1 MTQLVLNWFQLY
13 QKEKLRRKLDIVNLP
28 TPAVLKRQLRK
39 KFKKRRPRSPP
50 RRMRTPPSTPPFE
63 SQSSIKEKAGHSPAL
78 PGPSSLTLNLPPGG
92 GAPLSPSKSPILQKP
107 LPVVGGQSLFVSNFP
122 HSPSLSPP
130 SLSPP
135 LSPLTPPVSPSLSS
149 SSSNPSVPPFDPLAA
164 LQKSRGRLETLD
176 YLHSAC
182 VILLYAVLSGMLL
195 NHLYLIS
202 DQGQVEV
209 VEGGLFSIFSM
220 VSMEIVLSLVG
231 IVSLLIFSFVAFR
244 ILANL
249 SKAMA
254 SNILK
259 LVRHSQTTTLLLGV
273 STLYFTLVLVL
284 CLLRLCLLSSSSW
297 EDISSVTTCSQLDS
311 LAIVQHLVL
320 RLVEVV
326 FIVFSIR
333 SLKSASMSLRPLFPR
348 NHKYITKKWLQTVL
362 RENGTI
368 PMHAKIASFKA
379 KKLQGGCHYKCS
391 RVKLFYSDRA
401 EGYPDTVVIKL
412 LYHDHPILERIRLYV
427 HLMLGNYSIKEVQY
441 LASYRIESHF
451 YKHQYYN
458 LKGLNIP
465 EVYFNIEDCFN
476 HKFGMVVQDL
486 SKLED
491 GQPFGFNMLDT
502 VLCVRQLAKWHA
514 TNWGKTPSKKEVLTW
529 NLGGYWTGDKRL
541 HAKLEVREGWLD
553 TTANFPSLKLAKHYP
568 DLGEK
573 LFEILKWLPDKIE
586 DIRKKHK
593 TFIHGDFKIS
603 NLFLDN
609 GRPRYGTLKPTTPS
623 SLKDDKLV
631 NASEGKFV
639 NFSPL
644 VSSSAASASD
654 YDSQSAQSSPD
665 PIHRR
670 AGGLALP
677 PDSFSLDPGAE
688 GGSGTGGPGSEG
700 GVGGRGGEGGDP
712 PSEPSSFQK
721 KKTRRLKRKEKKRQQ
736 NVIKSAISLES
747 LLAAKNR
754 QNELLDMMGQSS
766 DYTEKV
772 YTIDWQWFG
781 YGNCAIDIA
790 YFLNTSL
797 HVDLL
802 PIQDELL
809 KLYYDTLVGSGK
821 FSYSFAQFM
830 YHYQLCHIDFCLYA
844 IVCKWARMTPED
856 FNEFQMECKDGMHL
870 RSLTHMHNI
879 IRRAAQIV
887 DEWGPD
893 LSSPPPDPL

>member
-1 MTQLVLNWFQLY
+1 MSPKDAGLSPAPDGPLVGDLCLPPANPLAV
-13 QKEKLRRKLDIVNLP
+13 RAVSP
-28 TPAVLKRQLRK
+28 TP
-39 KFKKRRPRSPP
+39 PRSPRLQKSLP
-50 RRMRTPPSTPPFE
+50 IAGGNTSEPGNSLLPMTPPSPAAPGTP
-63 SQSSIKEKAGHSPAL
+63 
-78 PGPSSLTLNLPPGG
+78 
-92 GAPLSPSKSPILQKP
+92 PLSPNFPPSSP
-107 LPVVGGQSLFVSNFP
+107 VGTPP
-122 HSPSLSPP
+122 HSPSTGSA
-130 SLSPP
+130 
-135 LSPLTPPVSPSLSS
+135 SS
-149 SSSNPSVPPFDPLAA
+149 GFDPIMA
-164 LQKSRGRLETLD
+164 LQKSRGRLEKLGN
-176 YLHSAC
+176 LHFALNLA
-182 VILLYAVLSGMLL
+182 IYAVFFGMLL
-195 NHLYLIS
+195 NHMFQIAEADQFVVGAHEEMPSESLMAQIPLEIILSVVLILTL
-202 DQGQVEV
+202 
-209 VEGGLFSIFSM
+209 GLFSFI
-220 VSMEIVLSLVG
+220 
-231 IVSLLIFSFVAFR
+231 AFR

-249 SKAMA
+249 SKAVS

-259 LVRHSQTTTLLLGV
+259 LVRHSQTTTLLLGWSIV
-273 STLYFTLVLVL
+273 YFSLVLVM
-284 CLLRLCLLSSSSW
+284 CIARLTINQYYNPLAPINVSC
-297 EDISSVTTCSQLDS
+297 DDLDS
-311 LAIVQHLVL
+311 LAIFQNLAL
-320 RLVEVV
+320 RLVEVAFV
-326 FIVFSIR
+326 VFSIR

-368 PMHAKIASFKA
+368 PMSAKIAAFKA

-391 RVKLFYSDRA
+391 RVKLFYTDRK
-401 EGYPDTVVIKL
+401 EEYPDTVVIKL
-412 LYHDHPILERIRLYV
+412 LYHDHPILERIRLYT
-427 HLMLGNYSIKEVQY
+427 HLLLGNVSIKEVQY

-451 YKHQYYN
+451 YKHQYFT
-458 LKGLNIP
+458 LKGLSIP

-514 TNWGKTPSKKEVLTW
+514 SNWGKTSSKSEVLSW
-529 NLGGYWTGDKRL
+529 DLGGYWTADKRL
-541 HAKLEVREGWLD
+541 HAKMEVREGWLD

-573 LFEILKWLPDKIE
+573 LFQILKWLPQKIE
-586 DIRKKHK
+586 EIRKKYK

-623 SLKDDKLV
+623 SLRDDKLV
-631 NASEGKFV
+631 NAAEGKFV

-654 YDSQSAQSSPD
+654 YDSQSASESD
-665 PIHRR
+665 SRR
-670 AGGLALP
+670 RISLP

-688 GGSGTGGPGSEG
+688 SGGSPPKSGDEGWG
-700 GVGGRGGEGGDP
+700 GVGEDGEP
-712 PSEPSSFQK
+712 LPEPTNFQK
-721 KKTRRLKRKEKKRQQ
+721 KRLRRVRRAEKKRQQ
-736 NVIKSAISLES
+736 NALKSQISLDS

-754 QNELLDMMGQSS
+754 QNELLDLMGQSS
-766 DYTEKV
+766 EYTEKV

-802 PIQDELL
+802 PVQDELL
-809 KLYYDTLVGSGK
+809 KLYYDTLMSSGK
-821 FSYSFAQFM
+821 IKYSFQQFI

-844 IVCKWARMTPED
+844 IVCKWARMTPDD
-856 FNEFQMECKDGMHL
+856 FNEFQLECKDGMHL

-893 LSSPPPDPL
+893 LSSPPPDPK